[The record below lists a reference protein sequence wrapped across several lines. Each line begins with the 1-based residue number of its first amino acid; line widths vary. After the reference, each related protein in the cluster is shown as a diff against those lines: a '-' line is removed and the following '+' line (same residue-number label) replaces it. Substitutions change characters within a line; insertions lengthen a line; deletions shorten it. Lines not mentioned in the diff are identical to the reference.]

1 MKLDVSSIDLSHFE
15 GDLLAIPVFAD
26 KLDEAP
32 LKDVDTALNGR
43 LTKLAE
49 LESFEGK
56 SEQLLVYNPDGKLGS
71 GRVALVGLGG
81 RSEFA
86 PADARMLGLAA
97 FRAGRKC
104 KAKKIGIALPR
115 VPRGRQDAVVEAIA
129 KGVVLGGYS
138 FDVYKKDAKPGVV
151 EDVVVVSKDLAG
163 ARRRSARA
171 LLDSGRSVGQA
182 VNRAR
187 DLVNG
192 PAQDVTPEHLAGVA
206 KGIAKEHG
214 LKIKV
219 RKRGECEK
227 LGMGLYLAVAQ
238 GAEREPCFIHMTY
251 EPPRGRVVR
260 TVGLVGKGVTFD
272 SGGLSLKPAKAMEDM
287 KCDMAGAAAVISAMA
302 AIAEA
307 KPPVRVHAVCAA
319 TENMPSGS
327 AYRPGDVFKG
337 MNGTSVE
344 VLNTDAEG
352 RLTLA
357 DAIHFIDKQEV
368 DEIIEL
374 STLTGA
380 CIVALGKYTVGA
392 MSKDDALVKR
402 VLGAADTAGEDLWR
416 LPLVPRIAKELKSEV
431 ADYKNIG
438 GGYGGAISAGHF
450 LVPFAGETPFLHL
463 DIAGPAFSDGPW
475 GVHPKGGTGV
485 GVQTLVEYV
494 TRTVPS
500 VFGKGKKKK

>member
-1 MKLDVSSIDLSHFE
+1 MKLDVSSTDLSHFE
-15 GDLLAIPVFAD
+15 GDLLAIPVYAG

-32 LKDVDTALNGR
+32 FKDVDDALNGR
-43 LTKLAE
+43 LTKLAD

-56 SEQLLVYNPDGKLGS
+56 SEQLLIYNPDGKLGA
-71 GRVALVGLGG
+71 GRVALIGIGE
-81 RSEFA
+81 RSEFS
-86 PADARMLGLAA
+86 PADARMISVAA
-97 FRAGRKC
+97 VRAGQKC
-104 KAKKIGIALPR
+104 KAKMIGIAMPR
-115 VPRGRQDAVVEAIA
+115 TPRSRQDAVVECLA
-129 KGVVLGGYS
+129 KGAALGAYS
-138 FDVYKKDAKPGVV
+138 FDTYKKDAKTNSL
-151 EDVVVVSKDLAG
+151 EEVVVVSKDLAG
-163 ARRRSARA
+163 ARRRGAKA
-171 LLDSGRSVGQA
+171 LLESGSRAGAA

-192 PAQDVTPEHLAGVA
+192 PAIDVTPEHIAGVA
-206 KGIAKEHG
+206 KEIAKEHG

-219 RKRGECEK
+219 RKRAECEK

-251 EPPRGRVVR
+251 EPRGRIVR

-272 SGGLSLKPAKAMEDM
+272 SGGLSLKPAKAMEEM
-287 KCDMAGAAAVISAMA
+287 KCDMAGGAAVISAMA
-302 AIAEA
+302 AIAAA

-319 TENMPSGS
+319 TENMPSGA

-337 MNGTSVE
+337 MNGRSVE

-392 MSKDDALVKR
+392 MSENDALVKR
-402 VLGAADTAGEDLWR
+402 VLSAAGTAGEDLWR

-431 ADYKNIG
+431 ADCKNIG

-450 LVPFAGETPFLHL
+450 LVPFARDTPFLHL

-494 TRTVPS
+494 TRTVPAT
-500 VFGKGKKKK
+500 FGKGKKR